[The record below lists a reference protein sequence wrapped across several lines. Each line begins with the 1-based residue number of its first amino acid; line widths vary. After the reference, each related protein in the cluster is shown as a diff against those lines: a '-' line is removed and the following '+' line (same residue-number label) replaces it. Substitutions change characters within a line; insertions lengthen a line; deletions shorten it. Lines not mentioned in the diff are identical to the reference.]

1 MTGTTETEYLGVAE
15 VGRRT
20 GLSRKALR
28 VYERLGLVE
37 PVTRTDAG
45 YRQYD
50 LDSLRRIE
58 LVNRA
63 KVLGLTLTEAK
74 EFLHVAEGCCGDNHP
89 DLAALVE
96 RKLDETEQRIAE
108 MQTLRTTLQGVLDR
122 LAQNVGRHRCEEA
135 LCTCR
140 PLTIRGVS
148 ANERA
153 AGERINKP
161 SAPLSGAAAEGG
173 DPMSVQEPASVHQ
186 TCDCGCCGPT
196 TTSEPDTGAEAAT
209 GCRCGCG
216 CSGGE
221 GCTCNCADQGCT
233 CGCAP
238 DTTH

>member
-1 MTGTTETEYLGVAE
+1 MADTDYLGVAE

-28 VYERLGLVE
+28 VYERMGLVE

-50 LDSLRRIE
+50 QEALRRIE

-89 DLAALVE
+89 GLAALVE
-96 RKLDETEQRIAE
+96 RKLEETDRRMAE
-108 MQTLRTTLQGVLDR
+108 MQALRGTLQGVVDR
-122 LAQNVGRHRCEEA
+122 LAQNEGRHRCEES
-135 LCTCR
+135 LCTCG
-140 PLTIRGVS
+140 PLTIRGAKAMTVP
-148 ANERA
+148 ET
-153 AGERINKP
+153 
-161 SAPLSGAAAEGG
+161 
-173 DPMSVQEPASVHQ
+173 ASVHE
-186 TCDCGCCGPT
+186 TCDCGCCGPAT
-196 TTSEPDTGAEAAT
+196 TTEPVTGAEPDT

-216 CSGGE
+216 CSSGD
-221 GCTCNCADQGCT
+221 GCTCDCSDRGCT

-238 DTTH
+238 DTAS